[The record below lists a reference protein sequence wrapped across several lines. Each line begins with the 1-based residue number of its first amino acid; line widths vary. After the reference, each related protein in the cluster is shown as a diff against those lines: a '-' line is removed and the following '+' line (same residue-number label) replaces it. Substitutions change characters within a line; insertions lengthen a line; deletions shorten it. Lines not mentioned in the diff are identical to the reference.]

1 MPSSA
6 AYTAAMVLL
15 TRGPKCLAM
24 RTDLLMYINI
34 RESVYSKKYIHDSGQ
49 VTIVAGRQAGQV
61 AECDSK

>member
-6 AYTAAMVLL
+6 AYKAAMVLL

-49 VTIVAGRQAGQV
+49 VTIVAGRQAGRQ
-61 AECDSK
+61 AGRPSS